1 MRFSKFIVILLL
13 LGIWANAAA
22 QGSYAHLRSWEG
34 KYPTY
39 NREHRNF
46 FNLPEIQRPLRRL
59 LSQHDYYML
68 TRGHTKEGPIEIVD
82 NYLRVFMCGSPRSY
96 ACDHITLFIIDL
108 NDGSMYAAFD
118 IISDAPRYYST
129 KGKFTDLPERVRGWR
144 YTERD

>member
-1 MRFSKFIVILLL
+1 MSTLSKSMRFSKFIVILLL

-59 LSQHDYYML
+59 LSRQDYYML
-68 TRGHTKEGPIEIVD
+68 TRGHTKEVPIQIVD
-82 NYLRVFMCGSPRSY
+82 NYMRVVVCGSPESY
-96 ACDHITLFIIDL
+96 ACDHETLFIIDM
-108 NDGSMYAAFD
+108 NYGAIYAAFD
-118 IISDAPRYYST
+118 MYSS
-129 KGKFTDLPERVRGWR
+129 GP
-144 YTERD
+144 